1 MRRSAIGGLL
11 ALGLSAVGCAAPY
24 QAPYPL
30 VDHAHLVV
38 ADERPEAQDSVAA
51 PGWAML
57 DLIPLVPYSSLE
69 EQRFLDR
76 SFGDELAAHLVGTG
90 AFRDVLGPNDP
101 YAQRLDADI
110 ELELVIERL
119 SDRRTSTAWGLG
131 IAGAVLWFVGVPQEL
146 TTSEARVRIE
156 WRPRPP
162 KDGQVGLPQGYFETR
177 GEASVSHAYLV
188 YHDVHGR
195 ARQRAREALERATE
209 QALRQGFAEL
219 KLR

>member
-1 MRRSAIGGLL
+1 MLAASL
-11 ALGLSAVGCAAPY
+11 ALGLSLAGCAAPY

-30 VDHAHLVV
+30 TDHAHLVV
-38 ADERPEAQDSVAA
+38 TDERPEAQDMLAA

-57 DLIPLVPYSSLE
+57 DLIPLVPYASLE

-76 SFGDELAAHLVGTG
+76 SFADELAAHMVGTG
-90 AFRDVLGPNDP
+90 AFRDVRGPNDP
-101 YAQRLDADI
+101 YALRLESDL
-110 ELELVIERL
+110 ELELVVERL

-131 IAGAVLWFVGVPQEL
+131 LAGAALWFVGIPQEL
-146 TTSEARVRIE
+146 TTTEAKVRLE

-162 KDGQVGLPQGYFETR
+162 KQGEVGLPQQRFETR

-188 YHDVHGR
+188 YQNVHGQ
-195 ARQRAREALERATE
+195 ARERAREALERAVE
-209 QALRQGFAEL
+209 QALRRGFAEL